1 VAPLVFPRVFF
12 RTGRDGALV
21 ASVSD
26 SQGDG
31 AAVSDVLATEA
42 VLGDVRRL
50 VAETPYQLSF
60 NRFHIAPKHDLSN
73 FA

>member
-1 VAPLVFPRVFF
+1 
-12 RTGRDGALV
+12 LV